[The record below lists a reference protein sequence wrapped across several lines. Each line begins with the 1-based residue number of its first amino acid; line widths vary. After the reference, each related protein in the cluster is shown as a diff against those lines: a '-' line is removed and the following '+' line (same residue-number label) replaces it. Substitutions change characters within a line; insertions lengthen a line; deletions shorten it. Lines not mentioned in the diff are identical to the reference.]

1 MSNEHEF
8 SFHLIEER
16 EFRERFLPAVQ
27 GNEPIVREILDACDA
42 SGPSWTALHKLFDE
56 TRVTWQRA
64 VETDDGEGAQRS
76 LFAAFARVVAH
87 LRPAFLV
94 RGFSLASLDA
104 VAPDLTRRVQSPG
117 ALLRDANGEVLP
129 GVSANLPARV
139 PARCLPGR
147 SGGGFIPADEV
158 RPFVDALRA
167 AMPRIVDALGP
178 SAEPGLTVL
187 LSALVEAKL
196 QGCALLEASEALVGD
211 THLPRDHK
219 LSFERPGD
227 LPPAVRREV
236 ARLYGRDEPPPAEP
250 EPAPAPK
257 AAPAVVAYTPRGSY
271 SVGQRLQHKAFGT
284 GEVVQVL
291 DSRRLKVRFDDDEK
305 TLVQGLPGASGAA
318 NNGGDDGRQG
328 E

>member
-1 MSNEHEF
+1 MSNDHEF
-8 SFHLIEER
+8 SYHLIEER

-64 VETDDGEGAQRS
+64 VESDDGEQAQRS

-87 LRPAFLV
+87 LRPAFVV
-94 RGFSLASLDA
+94 RGFGLASLDA
-104 VAPDLTRRVQSPG
+104 VAPELGRHVQSPG
-117 ALLRDANGEVLP
+117 VLLRDPEGQVLA
-129 GVSANLPARV
+129 GVSAALPDRV

-147 SGGGFIPADEV
+147 SGGGYIPRDEV
-158 RPFVDALRA
+158 RPCLDAFRA
-167 AMPRIVDALGP
+167 ALPRLVDTLGP
-178 SAEPGLTVL
+178 AAEPGLTVL

-196 QGCALLEASEALVGD
+196 HESALLEASDALAGD

-219 LSFERPGD
+219 LAFERPGD

-236 ARLYGRDEPPPAEP
+236 ARAYGRDEPPPPQEEPPPPPKAEP
-250 EPAPAPK
+250 Q
-257 AAPAVVAYTPRGSY
+257 VVAYTPRGTY
-271 SVGQRLQHKAFGT
+271 NVGQRLQHKAFGT

-291 DSRRLKVRFDDDEK
+291 DSRRLKVRFSDDEK
-305 TLVQGLPGASGAA
+305 TLVQGLPAADGAQRP
-318 NNGGDDGRQG
+318 DGRQG

>member
-27 GNEPIVREILDACDA
+27 GNEPIVREILEACDA

-56 TRVTWQRA
+56 TRVAWQRA
-64 VETDDGEGAQRS
+64 VETDDGEQAQRS

-87 LRPAFLV
+87 LRPAFV
-94 RGFSLASLDA
+94 VKGFSFASLDA
-104 VAPDLTRRVQSPG
+104 VAPDLTRRIQSPG
-117 ALLRDANGEVLP
+117 ALLRDAQGEVLP

-147 SGGGFIPADEV
+147 SGGGYIPTEEV
-158 RPFVDALRA
+158 RPFVDAFRA

-178 SAEPGLTVL
+178 AAEPGLTVL

-196 QGCALLEASEALVGD
+196 HGCALLEASDALVGD
-211 THLPRDHK
+211 THLPRDHR

-236 ARLYGRDEPPPAEP
+236 AKLYGREEPPPRPAEP
-250 EPAPAPK
+250 PPPPKVEPE
-257 AAPAVVAYTPRGSY
+257 VVTYTPRGTY

-291 DSRRLKVRFDDDEK
+291 DSRRLKVRFADDEK
-305 TLVQGLPGASGAA
+305 TLVQGLPAG
-318 NNGGDDGRQG
+318 NGSDGSDERRQG

>member
-1 MSNEHEF
+1 MSNEQHEF
-8 SFHLIEER
+8 SYHLIEER

-64 VETDDGEGAQRS
+64 VETDDGEQAQRS

-87 LRPAFLV
+87 LRPAFVV

-117 ALLRDANGEVLP
+117 ALLRDASGEVLP
-129 GVSANLPARV
+129 GVSANLPGRV
-139 PARCLPGR
+139 PARCLSGR
-147 SGGGFIPADEV
+147 SGGGFIPTDEV
-158 RPFVDALRA
+158 RPFVDALRT

-178 SAEPGLTVL
+178 AAEPGLTVL

-196 QGCALLEASEALVGD
+196 HGCALLEASEALVGD
-211 THLPRDHK
+211 THLPRNHK
-219 LSFERPGD
+219 LSFDRPGD

-236 ARLYGRDEPPPAEP
+236 AKLYGRDEPPPAPEP
-250 EPAPAPK
+250 EPAPP
-257 AAPAVVAYTPRGSY
+257 AAPAEVVAYTPRGTY
-271 SVGQRLQHKAFGT
+271 EVGQRLQHKAFGT

-291 DSRRLKVRFDDDEK
+291 DSRRLKVRFSDDEK
-305 TLVQGLPGASGAA
+305 TLVQGLPGAGSAG
-318 NNGGDDGRQG
+318 NGGDARQG
-328 E
+328 D

>member
-1 MSNEHEF
+1 MTNEHEYT
-8 SFHLIEER
+8 FHLIEER

-27 GNEPIVREILDACDA
+27 GAEPIVRELLDACDA

-64 VETDDGEGAQRS
+64 VETEDGEQAQRS

-87 LRPAFLV
+87 LRPAFIV

-104 VAPDLTRRVQSPG
+104 VAPDLMRRVQSPG
-117 ALLRDANGEVLP
+117 VLLRDANGEVLQGVPPALP
-129 GVSANLPARV
+129 GRV
-139 PARCLPGR
+139 PARCVSGR
-147 SGGGFIPADEV
+147 SGGGFVPAEEV

-178 SAEPGLTVL
+178 AAEPGLTVL

-196 QGCALLEASEALVGD
+196 QGCALLEACEALVGD

-219 LSFERPGD
+219 LTFERPGD

-236 ARLYGRDEPPPAEP
+236 AKLYGRDEPPPP
-250 EPAPAPK
+250 EPPPPPKKPAE
-257 AAPAVVAYTPRGSY
+257 AVAYTPRGSY
-271 SVGQRLQHKAFGT
+271 EVGQRLQHKAFGT

-305 TLVQGLPGASGAA
+305 TLVQGLPGAGGGGAA
-318 NNGGDDGRQG
+318 AADGRQG